1 MADHPERQ
9 ELRPHLRGEVVPDD
23 SIVVVRGGPTSI
35 EKLGAHAVRTHGAY
49 VLDGQPLFGVSVFC
63 ALDDIGPSSLDGL
76 LQRFAPYRV
85 VHLPLAG
92 QLREAGFELLASFRR
107 PHFTVRLGTLDELP
121 RLLDALGR
129 AEPNPYHGRRP
140 GRR

>member
-1 MADHPERQ
+1 MADHHERQ
-9 ELRPHLRGEVVPDD
+9 ELRPHLRGEAVPDD
-23 SIVVVRGGPTSI
+23 SIIVVRGGPTSI
-35 EKLGAHAVRTHGAY
+35 EKLAAHAARTHAAY
-49 VLDGQPLFGVSVFC
+49 VLDGRPLFGVSVFC

-107 PHFTVRLGTLDELP
+107 PHFTVRLGTLDQLP
-121 RLLDALGR
+121 QLLEALGKP
-129 AEPNPYHGRRP
+129 ESNPYHGRRT

>member
-1 MADHPERQ
+1 MADQPERQ
-9 ELRPHLRGEVVPDD
+9 ELRPHLRGEAIPDD
-23 SIVVVRGGPTSI
+23 SIVVVRGGPSSLD
-35 EKLGAHAVRTHGAY
+35 KLAAHAVRTHAAF

-92 QLREAGFELLASFRR
+92 RLREAGFELLGSFRR

>member
-9 ELRPHLRGEVVPDD
+9 ELRPHLRGEAVPDD
-23 SIVVVRGGPTSI
+23 SVVVVRGGPTSI
-35 EKLGAHAVRTHGAY
+35 EKLEAHAARTQGVY
-49 VLDGQPLFGVSVFC
+49 VLDGQPLLGVSVFC
-63 ALDDIGPSSLDGL
+63 ALDDIGPASLDGL

-92 QLREAGFELLASFRR
+92 HLREVGFELLASFHR
-107 PHFTVRLGTLDELP
+107 PHFTVKLRALDELP
-121 RLLDALGR
+121 RLLNALGKT
-129 AEPNPYHGRRP
+129 EPNPYHGRRP